1 MGRLFGTGNRAN
13 LLRTNLGLY
22 FVIKKK
28 RAAQGRR
35 SGTHCGRHTILKY
48 FRERRS
54 CYREIELWRREAL
67 VSLFVR
73 LQEWCSLGRQ
83 LSRGLKNISFYSL
96 FNTPRRPV
104 IEWTRMRKNS
114 GVISSSRIWIRRCA
128 NAFSH
133 Q

>member
-1 MGRLFGTGNRAN
+1 MGRLFGAGNRAN
-13 LLRTNLGLY
+13 LLWTNLGLY

-54 CYREIELWRREAL
+54 CYREIGLRRREAL
-67 VSLFVR
+67 VSLFIS
-73 LQEWCSLGRQ
+73 LKELCSLGGR
-83 LSRGLKNISFYSL
+83 LSRGLKNVSFYSL
-96 FNTPRRPV
+96 FDTPRRPV
-104 IEWTRMRKNS
+104 IEWTWIRKNS

-128 NAFSH
+128 
-133 Q
+133 